1 MVDLKGLLPKKDKT
15 EHYWSIVLEKDL
27 VQAGIWKV
35 VEGNVVMV
43 STSPPAA
50 WGSAD
55 ELINA
60 ADSVLSS
67 SVSELSEEAQE
78 PSKTVFA
85 VPNSW
90 SSDGQIKQEYLEQ
103 IKEVCQ
109 KLELIPVGFVVLS
122 EAISHFLKS
131 EEGVLV
137 SAILVGLGKEE
148 IELSLVRTGKV
159 VGETQVLRSMSLDED
174 VTEGIARI
182 SDAQSLP
189 SRVVLYDGKEGDLEE
204 AKQSLINTDWTKH
217 PEISFLHSPKIETIE
232 SKSKVYAT
240 ALAGGAEIAGAQSVM
255 PSNEESGY
263 DASDVKNVSEQ
274 LVDKDSDPMSLE
286 QTGFVVNQDIAKPKE
301 IEKPAGMVQ
310 DGSSLQDNLQKSVSE
325 EAGGQ
330 ITQKPKMR
338 LIQKVLGKMNSF
350 KQGITKTI
358 SRSGA
363 NKVAIFGGLFI
374 ILFLILGFL
383 GWWFLPKAQ
392 VTVYLSPNQLEELV
406 SIYVDPDKKS
416 VDLDTKTLPGQV
428 LKEEVKGSKTAT
440 TTGTKTVGEK
450 AKGAVTIYRVGSGL
464 DLDAGTTLQNTGEI
478 IFTLDNDIS
487 IASGSASSP
496 STTNVNVTAKN
507 IGADSNL
514 ASGESFSISNYP
526 TSELEAKNDNDFTGG
541 SSREIS
547 SVSEKDENELLA
559 SLQEELEG
567 KVRDQFKKSVDDN
580 LVSSDNCSDG
590 CVFIEDSIV
599 SSVTQKDYS
608 DKVGDEATTL
618 KLDLAVEVAG
628 LIVDRKSLIDVAN
641 ETFKEKVPTGYVLRE
656 EQISMKFSYDKEVDG
671 VYSLNV
677 TVLANLLP
685 ELNIEE
691 IKKAIAGR
699 LPEIAKETVSGIP
712 GFERIEILLKPRFPG
727 RLGTLPR
734 IVGNIEV
741 EVAAEK

>member
-1 MVDLKGLLPKKDKT
+1 MVG
-15 EHYWSIVLEKDL
+15 
-27 VQAGIWKV
+27 
-35 VEGNVVMV
+35 
-43 STSPPAA
+43 
-50 WGSAD
+50 
-55 ELINA
+55 
-60 ADSVLSS
+60 
-67 SVSELSEEAQE
+67 
-78 PSKTVFA
+78 
-85 VPNSW
+85 
-90 SSDGQIKQEYLEQ
+90 
-103 IKEVCQ
+103 
-109 KLELIPVGFVVLS
+109 GF
-122 EAISHFLKS
+122 
-131 EEGVLV
+131 
-137 SAILVGLGKEE
+137 
-148 IELSLVRTGKV
+148 
-159 VGETQVLRSMSLDED
+159 
-174 VTEGIARI
+174 
-182 SDAQSLP
+182 
-189 SRVVLYDGKEGDLEE
+189 
-204 AKQSLINTDWTKH
+204 
-217 PEISFLHSPKIETIE
+217 
-232 SKSKVYAT
+232 
-240 ALAGGAEIAGAQSVM
+240 
-255 PSNEESGY
+255 
-263 DASDVKNVSEQ
+263 
-274 LVDKDSDPMSLE
+274 
-286 QTGFVVNQDIAKPKE
+286 
-301 IEKPAGMVQ
+301 
-310 DGSSLQDNLQKSVSE
+310 
-325 EAGGQ
+325 
-330 ITQKPKMR
+330 
-338 LIQKVLGKMNSF
+338 
-350 KQGITKTI
+350 
-358 SRSGA
+358 
-363 NKVAIFGGLFI
+363 
-374 ILFLILGFL
+374 
-383 GWWFLPKAQ
+383 
-392 VTVYLSPNQLEELV
+392 
-406 SIYVDPDKKS
+406 YVDPDKKS